1 MAENNNKISNKNNKK
16 LLSEENNNLKE
27 KKIKTGIFEH
37 QFMSLMG
44 SFNPT
49 PKLSEDNINKL
60 IENDDKHDER
70 KFRDKREIRITAIII
85 IAIIMFIIFM
95 FKDNIELLKDILI
108 PIILSFFTAIG
119 GYGYGY
125 KKGKDADD

>member
-1 MAENNNKISNKNNKK
+1 MAENNNKISNKK

-27 KKIKTGIFEH
+27 KEIKTDIVES

-60 IENDDKHDER
+60 IENDNKHDER

-85 IAIIMFIIFM
+85 IAIIIFIIFM

>member
-27 KKIKTGIFEH
+27 KEIKTDIVER

>member
-27 KKIKTGIFEH
+27 KEIKTGIVER

-49 PKLSEDNINKL
+49 PQLSEDNINKL

-85 IAIIMFIIFM
+85 IAIIIFM

>member
-27 KKIKTGIFEH
+27 KEIKTGIVERK
-37 QFMSLMG
+37 FMSLMG

-49 PKLSEDNINKL
+49 PQLSEDNINKL

-85 IAIIMFIIFM
+85 IAIIIFIIFM

>member
-1 MAENNNKISNKNNKK
+1 MAENNNKISNKK

-49 PKLSEDNINKL
+49 PQLSEDNINKL

-108 PIILSFFTAIG
+108 PIILLFFTAIG